1 MISECKVVPFHKL
14 HQLIAKEKATGS
26 KVVHCH
32 GTFDLVHPGHIIHF
46 EEAKARGDILVVTI
60 TAEKFVNKGPG
71 RPFFCDD
78 LRIRSLINLETVDYV
93 SVIPFPAAVEAI
105 KAVCPDVYCKGKE
118 YQNPSVDVTGNI
130 HEDIKTVK
138 EVGGEIAYL
147 GSVVFSSSKLLNKH
161 FETFS
166 KSTKDLLHRVSK
178 EFPPSELSKL
188 VDDFS
193 SLRVLV
199 IGDLILDKY
208 STVSV
213 QGLTSK
219 NRILS
224 SRFVSENLQAGGALA
239 IFRHIKEFTP
249 NVRLFSLAGNEPWID
264 QFLKEHLSEEENWI
278 QQEPGFTTIV
288 KHRFIEALSAG
299 KELSK
304 LFSVNHIDK
313 DHPSSS
319 IQNKMSSK
327 LRKKIKDFDLVLVA
341 DFGHGLMSPDLREI
355 VQEEA
360 SFLALNCQT
369 NSNNYGFNIINRQ
382 YQRADS
388 FSLDQTEMSL
398 STGKKNFDESLEL
411 EQLANTL
418 SAKYGWFTRGGSETI
433 GFTKGHSPCFCDSLE
448 KEVIDTVGAGD
459 AFCATASLAATK
471 GLPIELATLVG
482 QIAGAQAVRI
492 VGNSDCITKV
502 KFMKSLEAL
511 LNL

>member
-1 MISECKVVPFHKL
+1 MKSSKKIINFEKLSPFT
-14 HQLIAKEKATGS
+14 KELKKDGN
-26 KVVHCH
+26 KIVQCH

-71 RPFFCDD
+71 RPFFGDD
-78 LRIRSLINLETVDYV
+78 LRIRSLINLETVDFV

-178 EFPPSELSKL
+178 EFSPSELSKL

-239 IFRHIKEFTP
+239 IFRHIREFTP

-288 KHRFIEALSAG
+288 KHRFVEALSAG

-304 LFSVNHIDK
+304 LILGQPYRQRPPQSF
-313 DHPSSS
+313 HP
-319 IQNKMSSK
+319 K
-327 LRKKIKDFDLVLVA
+327 
-341 DFGHGLMSPDLREI
+341 
-355 VQEEA
+355 
-360 SFLALNCQT
+360 
-369 NSNNYGFNIINRQ
+369 
-382 YQRADS
+382 
-388 FSLDQTEMSL
+388 
-398 STGKKNFDESLEL
+398 
-411 EQLANTL
+411 
-418 SAKYGWFTRGGSETI
+418 
-433 GFTKGHSPCFCDSLE
+433 
-448 KEVIDTVGAGD
+448 
-459 AFCATASLAATK
+459 
-471 GLPIELATLVG
+471 
-482 QIAGAQAVRI
+482 
-492 VGNSDCITKV
+492 
-502 KFMKSLEAL
+502 
-511 LNL
+511 